1 MQRILLLA
9 LIAGASACVIPT
21 TPLSNT
27 ITTPFRI
34 QVQNASYPA
43 VNNLYMNLLEAG
55 GGDKHLY
62 IGPVGT
68 PTSNLVLTGGV
79 IEQGVVH
86 AVIGGEH
93 SDIDNTD
100 KMFMTERGDARAIF
114 QPTYACNPQTDA
126 LQIELRFVTWQ
137 NHAPGQW
144 ICVRPTY
151 DNAYEFRYYPPGNTA
166 NDPNKFCVKVT
177 LVAVGASGT
186 GTTLTTS
193 TTSTSRTSTSVGVTT
208 STSTRT
214 ISTTTASTASNPPAG
229 TSSALPYTDMTSQ
242 GFSFIGCAPEERNDP
257 TGLKGR
263 TLSGV
268 LYADD
273 TLTNNKCMTF
283 CAGRGYKYAGTEY
296 ARECWCGNSYAP
308 SRQPKTTKVS
318 LAGCSTKCKG
328 NTAQYCGG
336 GDWLSLY
343 QACPAGGPC
352 VNAVFT

>member
-1 MQRILLLA
+1 MGKSMGRNHQLQVQIMQRISLLA

-86 AVIGGEH
+86 
-93 SDIDNTD
+93 
-100 KMFMTERGDARAIF
+100 
-114 QPTYACNPQTDA
+114 
-126 LQIELRFVTWQ
+126 
-137 NHAPGQW
+137 
-144 ICVRPTY
+144 
-151 DNAYEFRYYPPGNTA
+151 
-166 NDPNKFCVKVT
+166 
-177 LVAVGASGT
+177 
-186 GTTLTTS
+186 
-193 TTSTSRTSTSVGVTT
+193 
-208 STSTRT
+208 
-214 ISTTTASTASNPPAG
+214 
-229 TSSALPYTDMTSQ
+229 
-242 GFSFIGCAPEERNDP
+242 
-257 TGLKGR
+257 
-263 TLSGV
+263 
-268 LYADD
+268 ADD

>member
-1 MQRILLLA
+1 MKPNSLLA
-9 LIAGASACVIPT
+9 LVAGASACTIPT

-68 PTSNLVLTGGV
+68 PTSNLVLTQGV

-93 SDIDNTD
+93 STIDNTD

-144 ICVRPTY
+144 ICVRPTF
-151 DNAYEFRYYPPGNTA
+151 DNAYEFRYYPPGNTGM
-166 NDPNKFCVKVT
+166 F
-177 LVAVGASGT
+177 
-186 GTTLTTS
+186 LTA
-193 TTSTSRTSTSVGVTT
+193 
-208 STSTRT
+208 
-214 ISTTTASTASNPPAG
+214 I
-229 TSSALPYTDMTSQ
+229 
-242 GFSFIGCAPEERNDP
+242 
-257 TGLKGR
+257 
-263 TLSGV
+263 
-268 LYADD
+268 
-273 TLTNNKCMTF
+273 
-283 CAGRGYKYAGTEY
+283 
-296 ARECWCGNSYAP
+296 
-308 SRQPKTTKVS
+308 
-318 LAGCSTKCKG
+318 
-328 NTAQYCGG
+328 
-336 GDWLSLY
+336 
-343 QACPAGGPC
+343 
-352 VNAVFT
+352 

>member
-1 MQRILLLA
+1 MKQHYLLA
-9 LIAGASACVIPT
+9 LVASASACTIPT

-68 PTSNLVLTGGV
+68 PTSNLVLTQGV
-79 IEQGVVH
+79 IEQGAVH

-93 SDIDNTD
+93 STIDNTD

-114 QPTYACNPQTDA
+114 QPTYACNPETDA

-186 GTTLTTS
+186 GTTLSTS
-193 TTSTSRTSTSVGVTT
+193 TTRTSTPIQVST
-208 STSTRT
+208 STSTT
-214 ISTTTASTASNPPAG
+214 VTASTTPPAG
-229 TSSALPYTDMTSQ
+229 TSSPLPYTDMTSN
-242 GFSFIGCAPEERNDP
+242 GFSFVGCAPEERNDP
-257 TGLKGR
+257 SGAKGR
-263 TLSGV
+263 TLPGV

-273 TLTNNKCMTF
+273 TLTNDKCTTF
-283 CAGRGYKYAGTEY
+283 CAGKGYKYAGTEY
-296 ARECWCGNSYAP
+296 ARECWCANSYPP
-308 SRQPKTTKVS
+308 SRQPKTTKAS

-328 NTAQYCGG
+328 NAAQYCGG

-352 VNAVFT
+352 VNANFT